1 MNKNKQQ
8 WISDKIKKLKK
19 EGKSQEQSVAI
30 AYASYNNMLKGGTYK
45 NDAPKYQEAGY
56 VQSKYNLPFSPNPNL
71 MWHANLGK
79 YTTPQGN
86 INQSEQGIPFDSSI
100 QQEMQNVSNSQ
111 VDPYLQNI
119 TPDQVVNPYTRQIQT
134 PVSNLNMIGA
144 KEIEN
149 INYKKN
155 ADGTFSSEKL
165 QTAEEMAKNSL
176 EAMGEKRRAQVK
188 PEKEQM
194 FNPFGEIGIDQA
206 LAYSGQSFGSGNVLG
221 GIGGLGLAGLKGA
234 RGFLSNFARA
244 KEDKRQDEEYKRRMQ
259 EEPQYIM
266 GQQGGQIGTKDLATI
281 RQETGVAFNEEGANA
296 LFQKKPKFNPYEEQN
311 INLGRYSNIKD
322 YYNVDKNGQNFI
334 VRAGVRNP
342 KNADQYKEDLLYL
355 QQLNPEIVIE
365 GIENTKYYQ
374 PLAQRMQQGG
384 VTNADLLTGDY
395 LVENPNQQPT
405 AELEDGEYVENVE
418 TGNIQEVVG
427 EKHDNGGV
435 KTDLPNGSKVISDYT
450 KIGGDNAKKFKEEFD
465 VKVRATDT
473 FATVLDKV
481 NKSIGL
487 DALLEE
493 EKEIYEKIEEQESNK
508 DLKGNV
514 KSLNLTALQK
524 KLQNITE
531 QKEALKEEQ
540 KSAFDK
546 IFEEQEKI
554 PKKKGNN
561 VMREGGVHKDIDYL
575 SKKYKID
582 KDRLSELM
590 MEQGLD
596 MMQEGGAKKVTKEK
610 AEEMVKKGIWED
622 LGNGRYRKK
631 GTEAIEFTTV
641 DVADSEGNSSY
652 TVTGGESD
660 VSINDILNN
669 PKKYK
674 TFHERT
680 KGLSEE
686 DKKLAAENLFYK
698 GVMPSTKGG
707 TEIVENTETIEGTPD
722 EFYYTEEEKALVD
735 KGKTSKQQE
744 QNINS
749 NGLPNIP
756 IIPQDFILPPSARQP
771 VYKQSIQLGR
781 IDPIK
786 QSAEP
791 SLVEIERQRQ
801 AIDEATR
808 FLPPAQRAAMLA
820 NILGQTQ
827 TASNQAIAQ
836 VEGANAQGQYN
847 ADLYNLQAQAKEDLL
862 NSRFEQDYETKTM
875 AAIGNQE
882 LDVRQ
887 YFNDLNNQQR
897 YNFEYID
904 RRNLL
909 NQAFPNYN
917 VSGSS
922 NIGFTG
928 GSDFQDVTKYFT
940 PPQKPLSQMTDEE
953 FEEYRKTSMDL
964 MEQQRKR

>member
-1 MNKNKQQ
+1 MNKNKQK
-8 WISDKIKKLKK
+8 WISEKIGKLIK
-19 EGKSQEQSVAI
+19 EGLSKEIAVSKSYSA
-30 AYASYNNMLKGGTYK
+30 YNNMLKGGTYK
-45 NDAPKYQEAGY
+45 NDVPKYQEAGY

-71 MWHANLGK
+71 MWNANLGQ
-79 YTTPQGN
+79 YANNPQA
-86 INQSEQGIPFDSSI
+86 INQSGVSTPFDSSI

-119 TPDQVVNPYTRQIQT
+119 TPYQVVNPYTRQIQT

-155 ADGTFSSEKL
+155 ADGTLSSEKL
-165 QTAEEMAKNSL
+165 QTTEEIAKNSL

-281 RQETGVAFNEEGANA
+281 RQETGIAFNEEGANA
-296 LFQKKPKFNPYEEQN
+296 LFQKKPKFNPYGEQN

-405 AELEDGEYVENVE
+405 VELEDGEYAENVE

-435 KTDLPNGSKVISDYT
+435 KTDLPDGSKVISDYT

-514 KSLNLTALQK
+514 RSLNLTALQK

-582 KDRLSELM
+582 KDRLITLM
-590 MEQGLD
+590 A
-596 MMQEGGAKKVTKEK
+596 EGGFKTDPKKVTKKE

-698 GVMPSTKGG
+698 GVMPSTKGEP
-707 TEIVENTETIEGTPD
+707 TIVENTETIEGTPD
-722 EFYYTEEEKALVD
+722 EFFYTEEEKALVD

-744 QNINS
+744 QNTNS

-756 IIPQDFILPPSARQP
+756 IIPQDFILPPSARQS
-771 VYKQSIQLGR
+771 VYKQSIQLERMDSKKG
-781 IDPIK
+781 
-786 QSAEP
+786 SAEEH
-791 SLVEIERQRQ
+791 LVELERQRQ
-801 AIDEATR
+801 AYNESIKHLSPMQKAALEAYG
-808 FLPPAQRAAMLA
+808 LM
-820 NILGQTQ
+820 QTQ
-827 TASNQAIAQ
+827 KNSNQAISEKQ
-836 VEGANAQGQYN
+836 KEDAQGQYN
-847 ADLYNLQAQAKEDLL
+847 VDVYNLQAQAKEDLL

>member
-1 MNKNKQQ
+1 MDKKKQQ

-19 EGKSQEQSVAI
+19 SGKSQDESVAI
-30 AYASYNNMLKGGTYK
+30 AYASYNNMLKGGVYK
-45 NDAPKYQEAGY
+45 KDMPKYQTGHYTQGDSYNPMYNPYNYSTPPISGDLQGY
-56 VQSKYNLPFSPNPNL
+56 PYLDYNRLSPQP
-71 MWHANLGK
+71 
-79 YTTPQGN
+79 
-86 INQSEQGIPFDSSI
+86 S
-100 QQEMQNVSNSQ
+100 QQEQQAIANSQ
-111 VDPYLQNI
+111 TDPYLQNI
-119 TPDQVVNPYTRQIQT
+119 TADQIVNPNTQRQPVQSVIPNGIQQ
-134 PVSNLNMIGA
+134 PVTDANKDIF
-144 KEIEN
+144 KESVEKQQQDVSQGLKQRMN
-149 INYKKN
+149 KN
-155 ADGTFSSEKL
+155 KPPY
-165 QTAEEMAKNSL
+165 QKNS
-176 EAMGEKRRAQVK
+176 
-188 PEKEQM
+188 EQM

-206 LAYSGQSFGSGNVLG
+206 LAYSGQSLGSGNALG

-234 RGFLSNFARA
+234 RNFMSGFATG
-244 KEDKRQDEEYKRRMQ
+244 KEDKRQDEEYRKRMQ
-259 EEPQYIM
+259 EEPQYTMM
-266 GQQGGQIGTKDLATI
+266 GQQGGQLNTKDLSTI
-281 RQETGVAFNEEGANA
+281 RQETGVAFNEEGVNA
-296 LFQKKPKFNPYEEQN
+296 LFEKKSKFNPYEEQN
-311 INLGRYSNIKD
+311 INLGRYSNID
-322 YYNVDKNGQNFI
+322 NYYNIDKNGQNFI

-342 KNADQYKEDLLYL
+342 KNADQYKEDLRYL
-355 QQLNPEIVIE
+355 QEINPEIVIE
-365 GIENTKYYQ
+365 GIEDTKYYQ

-384 VTNADLLTGDY
+384 VTNADWLTGEY
-395 LVENPNQQPT
+395 LVEDPQQPNV
-405 AELEDGEYVENVE
+405 EIEDGEYVENSE
-418 TGNIQEVVG
+418 TGEIQEAVG
-427 EKHDNGGV
+427 EKHDKGGV
-435 KTDLPNGSKVISDYT
+435 KTNLPDQSKVISDYT

-481 NKSIGL
+481 NKNIGL
-487 DALLEE
+487 DNLLDE

-531 QKEALKEEQ
+531 QKETLKEDQ

-561 VMREGGVHKDIDYL
+561 VMKEGGVHKDIDYL

-582 KDRLSELM
+582 KDRLITL
-590 MEQGLD
+590 
-596 MMQEGGAKKVTKEK
+596 MQEGGEKIDAKKVTKEE
-610 AEEMVKKGIWED
+610 AEEMVNKGIWED

-631 GTEAIEFTTV
+631 GTEAVEFTTV
-641 DVADSEGNSSY
+641 DVGEGTGDTSY
-652 TVTGGESD
+652 TVAGGESD

-686 DKKLAAENLFYK
+686 DKKIAAENLFYK
-698 GVMPSTKGG
+698 GVMPSTKDITSI
-707 TEIVENTETIEGTPD
+707 TENIEVIEGTPD
-722 EFYYTEEEKALVD
+722 EFYYTEEEKSLVD
-735 KGKTSKQQE
+735 KGKKTKQKKDG
-744 QNINS
+744 NNNS
-749 NGLPNIP
+749 LPNIP

-771 VYKQSIQLGR
+771 VYKQSVQLGR
-781 IDPIK
+781 IDPVK
-786 QSAEP
+786 QTAEP

-808 FLPPAQRAAMLA
+808 FLPPMQRAAMLA
-820 NILGQTQ
+820 NTLGQTQ

-836 VEGANAQGQYN
+836 VEGTNAQGQYN
-847 ADLYNLQAQAKEDLL
+847 ADVYNLQAQTKEDLL
-862 NSRFEQDYETKTM
+862 NSRFEQDYEAKTM

-897 YNFEYID
+897 YNFEYVD

-909 NQAFPNYN
+909 NQAYPNYN

-922 NIGFTG
+922 NIGFSG
-928 GSDFQDVTKYFT
+928 GADFQDITKYFNNL
-940 PPQKPLSQMTDEE
+940 QKKPSEMTDEE
-953 FEEYRKTSMDL
+953 YDKYYKTSMNL
-964 MEQQRKR
+964 IEQQRKR